1 MAKRG
6 RKPGSKNKKSSN
18 TNASKN
24 IYVVVLII
32 LSILLAVL
40 IYGKTGYIGEHLS
53 PILGGIVG
61 WIEFVIPI
69 GVFVIAISMACDKKE
84 LMSTKLIELL
94 VFLVCISAI
103 LSIYQISENVI
114 NLKDDFSENI

>member
-18 TNASKN
+18 NASKN
-24 IYVVVLII
+24 IYVVILII

-53 PILGGIVG
+53 PILGGIIG
-61 WIEFVIPI
+61 WIKYLIPI
-69 GVFVIAISMACDKKE
+69 GVFVIAISMAW
-84 LMSTKLIELL
+84 
-94 VFLVCISAI
+94 
-103 LSIYQISENVI
+103 
-114 NLKDDFSENI
+114 